1 VLGYFTLDLYLV
13 NRVPTIST
21 WIPVVL
27 LEGLDVASSVPHSCY
42 ENVRARLRMP
52 GERPL
57 FPCIFHVWRLEWPG
71 LAEISTIR

>member
-27 LEGLDVASSVPHSCY
+27 LEGWMLPAVSLTRAMRMY
-42 ENVRARLRMP
+42 EP
-52 GERPL
+52 GSGCQGNAHC
-57 FPCIFHVWRLEWPG
+57 FQCIFHVWRLEWPG